1 MSTDSQ
7 TPNGMDTVR
16 KPSFVRRHRHW
27 LIAAGVLMGLGTAIA
42 LFSSGMSQRS
52 VRLPLATVT
61 IGEVARGAYHD
72 NIPLSGKVVAHDT
85 VLLAALEGGRVDQV
99 LVQPGDQVSKGQALI
114 ALSNADLSLD
124 VLEREARLI
133 ESVTQL
139 QTYQTSLEQARL
151 ANEKALSDIDYNIQR
166 LNRSAER
173 RSTLAASGAEPVEL
187 KDQVDDELAYALRAR
202 AIQAEGNRTQ
212 DNLRRQQ
219 LPQIEEQSAK
229 LQKDVVIT
237 RAMLDNLVVRAPAD
251 GRLTTLNAKIG
262 ETRTRGESFG
272 EITLNTGFKLNANI
286 DEYYLGRLQKDQ
298 LALVRIGTHTYNLR
312 IVRIYPQVT
321 NGTFAVDLDF
331 VEASPEGLLTG
342 QTVQGKLALGADIMT
357 TVLPAGA
364 FLERTGGD
372 WVFVLAADGHSAER
386 RTVRI
391 GRRNTD
397 QVEILSGLTPG
408 DKVIISDYAGLDR
421 ARHIDLKK

>member
-1 MSTDSQ
+1 M
-7 TPNGMDTVR
+7 
-16 KPSFVRRHRHW
+16 
-27 LIAAGVLMGLGTAIA
+27 
-42 LFSSGMSQRS
+42 
-52 VRLPLATVT
+52 
-61 IGEVARGAYHD
+61 
-72 NIPLSGKVVAHDT
+72 
-85 VLLAALEGGRVDQV
+85 
-99 LVQPGDQVSKGQALI
+99 
-114 ALSNADLSLD
+114 
-124 VLEREARLI
+124 LEREARLI